1 MYKYLHVFR
10 VLAEDGRGL
19 RRDSV
24 RLTGGRAQLAPTHLQ
39 WLLRLLTKTVGAV
52 FDRQPCLLRYSV
64 GWTGGRAQLA
74 PTHLQWLLRL
84 LTKTV
89 GAVFDRQP
97 CLLRYSVGWTGGRA
111 QVVLHTTYNGY

>member
-64 GWTGGRAQLA
+64 GWTGGRAQ
-74 PTHLQWLLRL
+74 
-84 LTKTV
+84 
-89 GAVFDRQP
+89 
-97 CLLRYSVGWTGGRA
+97 
-111 QVVLHTTYNGY
+111 VVLHTTYNGY